1 MKLTVLIDNNT
12 LTDRYFIGEAGI
24 SFFIE
29 SEGIKLLF
37 DAGYSDAFIQ
47 NASKMNLD
55 LLDLNY
61 IVLSHGHLDHSW
73 GLEPLSRRYME
84 AKIEGQINKISKLVA
99 HPLIFEAKSIDETP
113 IGMNL
118 SQEFIEDIFT
128 LNLSKDPIW
137 LTEKLVFLGEIPRK
151 FKFEAQDPIGVRKSN
166 NLEVEDYLLDD
177 SALAFISAD
186 GLVIV
191 TGCSHSGICNI
202 VEYAKQITKVNEV
215 SEIIGG
221 FHLLDPGAKQM
232 EETKDYLSKL
242 DLTALY
248 PCHCT
253 DLKSKFELA
262 KIVEIKE
269 VGVGLHLEFN

>member
-12 LTDRYFIGEAGI
+12 LTDRYFIGEPGI

-37 DAGYSDAFIQ
+37 DTGYSDAFIQ

-55 LLDLNY
+55 LLDINY

-84 AKIEGQINKISKLVA
+84 AEIEGQINKIPKLIG
-99 HPLIFEAKSIDETP
+99 HPLIFEAKSIAGTP

-118 SQEFIEDIFT
+118 SQEFLEDIFT
-128 LNLSKDPIW
+128 LKLSKDPIW

-151 FKFEAQDPIGVRKSN
+151 FKFEAQDPIGVRKSS

-186 GLVIV
+186 GLVII

-202 VEYAKQITKVNEV
+202 IEYAKEITKVNEV

-221 FHLLDPGAKQM
+221 FHLLDPEAKKM
-232 EETKDYLSKL
+232 EETKDYLAKL